1 MRVRDIQ
8 EIMEAWAPR
17 EIAWEDDN
25 VGLQIGNSDKKV
37 QRVLV
42 VLEISF
48 ELLAEAK
55 RKKVDL
61 IITHHPLLFQP
72 LKSIT
77 ESTNSGRFVRQIIQS
92 EIAVYSAHTNLDF
105 TRGGVSFVLAE
116 RLGLTGVDFLHRTSG
131 GMKKVSVFV
140 PPDHVEA
147 VAEQMASAGAGVIG
161 NYEKCS
167 YRTLGT
173 GTFQAQK
180 GATPSLGSVG
190 QFETIPEVR
199 LEMLVPN
206 WRLPA
211 VIKGMFDTHPYEEV
225 AYDVYPLDNE
235 PRDFGAGAVGDLEAP
250 VRLLEFI
257 DRVKDILKAHQ
268 VRFTGDSASRVK
280 RIAVCG
286 GSGGSLLPAALKAK
300 ADAFVT
306 ADVKYHTFQE
316 ARKKIALVD
325 AGHYETERPI
335 LDVVAERLRRAIK
348 ERGDEVK
355 VLVASTLTS
364 PIFYH

>member
-42 VLEISF
+42 ALEISF

-167 YRTLGT
+167 YR
-173 GTFQAQK
+173 
-180 GATPSLGSVG
+180 
-190 QFETIPEVR
+190 
-199 LEMLVPN
+199 
-206 WRLPA
+206 
-211 VIKGMFDTHPYEEV
+211 
-225 AYDVYPLDNE
+225 
-235 PRDFGAGAVGDLEAP
+235 
-250 VRLLEFI
+250 
-257 DRVKDILKAHQ
+257 
-268 VRFTGDSASRVK
+268 
-280 RIAVCG
+280 
-286 GSGGSLLPAALKAK
+286 
-300 ADAFVT
+300 
-306 ADVKYHTFQE
+306 
-316 ARKKIALVD
+316 
-325 AGHYETERPI
+325 
-335 LDVVAERLRRAIK
+335 
-348 ERGDEVK
+348 
-355 VLVASTLTS
+355 
-364 PIFYH
+364 